1 MVRNAVSA
9 KRLRDIISRFRET
22 RIMVIG
28 DLIVD
33 EFIWGTVS
41 RISPEAPVPVV
52 HVRDESIHLGGAANV
67 VNNIIALGGKA
78 LVCGVVGRD
87 RMGELLIDKVETL
100 GVDPGGIIRPSR
112 QSTSVKTRIIA
123 HNQQVVRYDR
133 EHIRDITPST
143 AKKIVSFLNAH
154 IDEIDGVIISDY
166 GKGVISAELLRQVMP
181 PLKKKNIN
189 IAVDPKIDNFRY
201 YRQVSVITPNNFEA
215 GEVVKVKIANKKD
228 IIKVGNIL
236 LDKLKCRAVLI
247 TWGEKGMVLFQD
259 SGEIVHIP
267 TAARE
272 VYDVTGAGD
281 TVIGSLTLSLGAGAT
296 MKEAAILSND
306 AAGIVVGKLGSATV
320 TSDELLSA
328 Y

>member
-189 IAVDPKIDNFRY
+189 IAVDPKTDNFRY
-201 YRQVSVITPNNFEA
+201 YRRVSVITPNNFEA
-215 GEVVKVKIANKKD
+215 GEAVKIRIANKKD
-228 IIKVGNIL
+228 IIKVGKIL
-236 LDKLKCRAVLI
+236 MDKLKCRAVLI

>member
-1 MVRNAVSA
+1 MVRNAVSTD
-9 KRLRDIISRFRET
+9 RLRDVISRFHET
-22 RIMVIG
+22 RILVIG

-67 VNNIIALGGKA
+67 VSNIIALGGRA

-87 RMGELLIDKVETL
+87 RMGDLLIDEVEAL
-100 GVDPGGIIRPSR
+100 GVDAGGIIRPSR

-133 EHIRDITPST
+133 ESIRDITPST
-143 AKKIVSFLNAH
+143 VKKIVSFLNAH

-189 IAVDPKIDNFRY
+189 IAVDPKTDNFRY
-201 YRQVSVITPNNFEA
+201 YRRVSVITPNNFEA
-215 GEVVKVKIANKKD
+215 GEAVKIRIANKKD
-228 IIKVGNIL
+228 IIKVGKIL
-236 LDKLKCRAVLI
+236 MDKLKCRAVLI

-328 Y
+328 C